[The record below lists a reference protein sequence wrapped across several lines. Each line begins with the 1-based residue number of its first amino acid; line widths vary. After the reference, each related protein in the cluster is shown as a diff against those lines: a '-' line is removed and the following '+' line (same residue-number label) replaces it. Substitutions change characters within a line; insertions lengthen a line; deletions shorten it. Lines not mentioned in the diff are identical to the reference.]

1 MPIVERKAVSGIILI
16 LLLASMLTFTVNIKP
31 AKSEPAAI
39 IVPDDYPTIQEAIDH
54 ASDGDTIFVRD
65 GRYYENI
72 HMNKSICLVGENK
85 HGTIIDG
92 NFTGTV
98 VAITADNVNVSNFT
112 ICNGEPHGHG
122 VSIEHSKDCFISNN
136 IITNSLF
143 GIKLSE
149 SSNNTIADN
158 RVFCPQD
165 WMGVTLYFS
174 DGNTLTN
181 NTFSSGY
188 VGILLSS
195 ANHNTLN
202 NNKLYS
208 NWFGIR
214 LANSNNNTI
223 VANKVFNN
231 SIGIYI
237 ASYDSPGINNLV
249 YHNNFVN
256 NTEQAAESNSTNIWH
271 SGYPSGGNYWSDYAG
286 IDDYSG
292 PNQDQLGDDGIGDAQ
307 YVIDYNNIDTYPLMG
322 PWTRISGSLQI
333 LEPDDGSKMTG
344 PATIIFVIENTGEDL
359 EFLKGDADNRIDLEI
374 EYRSAGGEIDG
385 WGIML
390 WSTSYGGLTLSSE
403 EKYEETLVYD
413 PSKYK
418 ESVPPN
424 FVGEAPFGEAIIRL
438 VHWRSL
444 EPEGYGIGEFGK
456 AEIQVTFL
464 SPAIVANLDFKPDT
478 VKLKS
483 KGRWIATYIELPEDY
498 SVSDIDISTVELN
511 GEIPAEL
518 HPTEIG
524 DYDNDGV
531 PDLMVKFSR
540 QDLIAILSAG
550 EAILTITGEVNG
562 TSFEGTDTIRVM
574 GK

>member
-1 MPIVERKAVSGIILI
+1 MKRKAVSGIVFI
-16 LLLASMLTFTVNIKP
+16 LLVVSILELPFPVQRVGAVGTIYIKQDGTVDPSTAPIQRDGNIYTITDDVY
-31 AKSEPAAI
+31 KS
-39 IVPDDYPTIQEAIDH
+39 
-54 ASDGDTIFVRD
+54 IFVQKD
-65 GRYYENI
+65 NI
-72 HMNKSICLVGENK
+72 V
-85 HGTIIDG
+85 IDG
-92 NFTGTV
+92 NGYTLQGTGSGCGLYLSNRRNVTLKKTRITRFEYGIYLTNYSSGINISGNNI
-98 VAITADNVNVSNFT
+98 VA
-112 ICNGEPHGHG
+112 NGVG
-122 VSIEHSKDCFISNN
+122 VSLSNSSSNSIFGNKLTNNTAGISLNHSSNNRITKNNLRNSIRNGLGLEYSDGNNITGNN
-136 IITNSLF
+136 IINTNYW
-143 GIKLSE
+143 GIELH
-149 SSNNTIADN
+149 
-158 RVFCPQD
+158 
-165 WMGVTLYFS
+165 YS
-174 DGNTLTN
+174 DGNTITEN
-181 NTFSSGY
+181 NLMDTVNGS
-188 VGILLSS
+188 GILLGHSRR
-195 ANHNTLN
+195 
-202 NNKLYS
+202 NK
-208 NWFGIR
+208 I
-214 LANSNNNTI
+214 
-223 VANKVFNN
+223 
-231 SIGIYI
+231 
-237 ASYDSPGINNLV
+237 
-249 YHNNFVN
+249 YHNNFIN
-256 NTEQAAESNSTNIWH
+256 NSVSQVFLYDTYKTVWDD
-271 SGYPSGGNYWSDYAG
+271 GYPSGGNYWSDYAG

-292 PNQDQLGDDGIGDAQ
+292 PNQDQLGDDGIGDTP

-322 PWTRISGSLQI
+322 PWTEISGSLQI

-344 PATIIFVIENTGEDL
+344 PATIIFVIENTGEDV
-359 EFLKGDADNRIDLEI
+359 EFLKGDPDNRIDLEI

-385 WGIML
+385 WGILL
-390 WSTSYGGLTLSSE
+390 WSTSYDGLTLFSE
-403 EKYEETLVYD
+403 EKCEETLVYD

-464 SPAIVANLDFKPDT
+464 SPAIVANLDLKPDT

-483 KGRWIATYIELPEDY
+483 KGRWITTYIELPEDY